1 MGPPP
6 PPHEVRWPRAYTPS
20 SPTLL
25 SSPLAPPHTPFAPFT
40 HPLTHPQV
48 MAAVEAKLGELAEKQ
63 QQVQEQLNGGASER
77 SRDSLLA
84 RVRFLRLSPQ
94 P

>member
-1 MGPPP
+1 
-6 PPHEVRWPRAYTPS
+6 
-20 SPTLL
+20 
-25 SSPLAPPHTPFAPFT
+25 
-40 HPLTHPQV
+40 
-48 MAAVEAKLGELAEKQ
+48 MAAVDAKLGELAEKQ

-84 RVRFLRLSPQ
+84 RVRLLRLP

>member
-1 MGPPP
+1 MAACLHPLFSHPPLLYP
-6 PPHEVRWPRAYTPS
+6 SPRTPS
-20 SPTLL
+20 HTL
-25 SSPLAPPHTPFAPFT
+25 A
-40 HPLTHPQV
+40 PLTHPLSLTQV

>member
-1 MGPPP
+1 
-6 PPHEVRWPRAYTPS
+6 
-20 SPTLL
+20 
-25 SSPLAPPHTPFAPFT
+25 
-40 HPLTHPQV
+40 

-63 QQVQEQLNGGASER
+63 QQVQEQLNGGSSER